1 MEIVSIITSAVVSIV
16 GASSVQL
23 FFFRQTRKK
32 LQNEN
37 TAAELE
43 NKSKQAEEWRKLYEE
58 ERSENIKKD
67 ELIKTLYKQVD
78 EERQR
83 RVTSELNLAKERG
96 VNGFLRVI
104 KCKRFECGDREP
116 PYKEIAELAERG
128 ELANQRE
135 KNESK
140 RQSNNG
146 GQA

>member
-1 MEIVSIITSAVVSIV
+1 MEVLNVIISGVLAIV
-16 GASSVQL
+16 ASSAIQL
-23 FFFRQTRKK
+23 IFFRQTKKK

-58 ERSENIKKD
+58 ERGENLKKD

-83 RVTSELNLAKERG
+83 RVTAELDLAKERG

-104 KCKRFECGDREP
+104 KCKRFECNDRIP

-128 ELANQRE
+128 ELSNQQTE
-135 KNESK
+135 ENHE
-140 RQSNNG
+140 Q
-146 GQA
+146 